1 MYLKIYI
8 NLLPCIAVTGANFTW
23 HLTQLKP
30 HGLLQRQSSNARNL
44 FVGVFPKVWTFSRFG
59 YQLDHSF
66 SLYCPVFEYHI
77 KYSLRDWCT
86 CFSFRKYQMTHSF
99 SYDTYFLSVCIV
111 GEKNKKKNKE
121 LLIVLVL
128 VLVFR
133 NLMNSAFRPSG
144 FWNISFQHSDEMQF
158 LNLEFTSLYFLL
170 RTLYCLSRRQTGDN
184 WSLFY

>member
-99 SYDTYFLSVCIV
+99 SYDTYFLSVWIV
-111 GEKNKKKNKE
+111 GEKKKKKKRRTLNRVSVSISVQKSNE
-121 LLIVLVL
+121 FSIPAFRLLKY
-128 VLVFR
+128 FF
-133 NLMNSAFRPSG
+133 SAFR
-144 FWNISFQHSDEMQF
+144 WNAIF
-158 LNLEFTSLYFLL
+158 EFGIYFVIFFTTYLVL
-170 RTLYCLSRRQTGDN
+170 PFKTAN
-184 WSLFY
+184 WR

>member
-99 SYDTYFLSVCIV
+99 SYDTYFLSVWIV
-111 GEKNKKKNKE
+111 GEKKKTKNKEE

-144 FWNISFQHSDEMQF
+144 FWYNSFQHFDIWWNAIF
-158 LNLEFTSLYFLL
+158 EFGIYFVIFFTTYLVL
-170 RTLYCLSRRQTGDN
+170 PFKTAN
-184 WSLFY
+184 WR